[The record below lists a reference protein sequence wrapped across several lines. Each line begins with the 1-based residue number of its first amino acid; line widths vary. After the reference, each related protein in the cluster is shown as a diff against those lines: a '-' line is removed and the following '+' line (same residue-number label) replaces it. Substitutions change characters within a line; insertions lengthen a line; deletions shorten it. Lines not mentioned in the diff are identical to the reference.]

1 MRLPDFRPS
10 LACAR
15 FALAAHQSPAAEVQ
29 DALGLRTW
37 LRSPRSRVRTAMI
50 RRYVAR
56 LREHRAERTAAA
68 VIVGGTP

>member
-1 MRLPDFRPS
+1 MRIPDFRPA

-15 FALAAHQSPAAEVQ
+15 FALAARQAPAAEIQ

-37 LRSPRSRVRTAMI
+37 LRSPRSRVRTAMV

-56 LREHRAERTAAA
+56 LRDHANERTAAA
-68 VIVGGTP
+68 VIVGGVA